1 MKIHSNPAMFK
12 QMSAQN
18 YAGKKKGMAVKT
30 VDRAFLQGQ
39 SIDLFRAAIRSPATR
54 DPYERWLMPFEFK
67 YNTSRTKKV
76 RSNIPLLCLSNTPK
90 NSIASFV
97 LYWDSCLAE
106 RKMHYFMISKKHF
119 SISSPF
125 KTKDCLFSQALIEK
139 KAPSN
144 FCFMYIQL
152 EAFLKV

>member
-1 MKIHSNPAMFK
+1 MFK

-67 YNTSRTKKV
+67 YNTSRTKKI

-97 LYWDSCLAE
+97 LY
-106 RKMHYFMISKKHF
+106 
-119 SISSPF
+119 
-125 KTKDCLFSQALIEK
+125 
-139 KAPSN
+139 
-144 FCFMYIQL
+144 
-152 EAFLKV
+152 